1 MSKLQ
6 ELRKAKGMSQNDL
19 AIASGI
25 KKRTIQ
31 DYEQLEN
38 DFKHRAKIDGAGLD
52 KLVPLALALGCKISD
67 LLEDSELIEQCQ
79 KLGI

>member
-6 ELRKAKGMSQNDL
+6 EMRKTRGMSQNDL
-19 AIASGI
+19 ASLTGI
-25 KKRTIQ
+25 SKRVIQ
-31 DYEQLEN
+31 AYEQMKDRSL
-38 DFKHRAKIDGAGLD
+38 DGAGLD

-67 LLEDSELIEQCQ
+67 LLEDGELIEQCQ

>member
-6 ELRKAKGMSQNDL
+6 ELRKLKGLSQNDL
-19 AIASGI
+19 AIVSGV

-31 DYEQLEN
+31 EYELN
-38 DFKHRAKIDGAGLD
+38 GNGGHRSKIDGAGLD

-67 LLEDSELIEQCQ
+67 MLESDDLIEQCQ

>member
-6 ELRKAKGMSQNDL
+6 ELRKAKGLSQNDL

-25 KKRTIQ
+25 KKRNILS
-31 DYEQLEN
+31 YEINE
-38 DFKHRAKIDGAGLD
+38 RPIDGAGLD
-52 KLVPLALALGCKISD
+52 KLVPLALVLDCKISD
-67 LLEDSELIEQCQ
+67 LLEDAELIEQCQ

>member
-6 ELRKAKGMSQNDL
+6 EIRKSKGLSQNDL
-19 AIASGI
+19 AIVSGV

-31 DYEQLEN
+31 DYELMGEGE
-38 DFKHRAKIDGAGLD
+38 HRSKIDGAGLD

-67 LLEDSELIEQCQ
+67 LLEDEQLIEQCQ

>member
-6 ELRKAKGMSQNDL
+6 ELRKVRGLSQNDL
-19 AIASGI
+19 SIITGVS
-25 KKRTIQ
+25 KRSLQ
-31 DYEQLEN
+31 EYEQT
-38 DFKHRAKIDGAGLD
+38 RAKIDGAGLD

-67 LLEDSELIEQCQ
+67 ILEDDKLIEECQ